1 MDSFEEEKKKIEQFV
16 KERDWDQFHSPANLA
31 KSISIESGELLEC
44 FQWDEKNY
52 DKQAVQE
59 ELADVMIYCFQM
71 GIAMRFD
78 LKKIIEEK
86 MAKNAIKYPVVKA
99 KGNARKYNKL

>member
-1 MDSFEEEKKKIEQFV
+1 MDSFEEEKKKIERFV

-59 ELADVMIYCFQM
+59 ELADVLIYCFQM
-71 GIAMRFD
+71 GIAMDFD

-86 MAKNAIKYPVVKA
+86 MAKNAVKYPVTKA
-99 KGNARKYNKL
+99 EENARKRCKP

>member
-1 MDSFEEEKKKIEQFV
+1 MDSFLEEKAKIERFV

-44 FQWDEKNY
+44 FQWDEKHY
-52 DKQAVQE
+52 DKQAIQE

-71 GIAMRFD
+71 GIAMDFD

-86 MAKNAIKYPVVKA
+86 MAKNAIKYPVSKA

>member
-1 MDSFEEEKKKIEQFV
+1 MDSFLEEKAKIERFV

-44 FQWDEKNY
+44 FQWDEKTY

-59 ELADVMIYCFQM
+59 ELADVLIYCFQM
-71 GIAMRFD
+71 GIAMDFD
-78 LKKIIEEK
+78 LKKIIEDK
-86 MAKNAIKYPVVKA
+86 MAKNAIKYPVSKA
-99 KGNARKYNKL
+99 KGNATKYTKL